1 MLDDRNVLKQRDP
14 SGALDHAE
22 RIAKNCKWEP
32 KIDNDE
38 FEQRTITGVIFA
50 GMGGS
55 ALASDIAAHILAP
68 EVAIPF
74 GVVRDYDL
82 PASAG
87 ENTLVIV
94 DSHSGN
100 TEETLEC
107 YSQARQRNCQIGVMA
122 TGGKLLELA
131 KADGVAYVTIPSG
144 GQPRMAI
151 PLHLKG
157 LFELMHHFGVIDD
170 HYNKEVSDT
179 TEWLEEASSSW
190 HHDTPT
196 EHNYAKQFALQ
207 TVGKTPVFYGGPLT
221 SPLAYK
227 LKISWNENAKNVA
240 FWNQYPEFNHN
251 EFIGWSSHPVDKP
264 FVIVDLISDL
274 ERPRIAERMRLS
286 DRLLSGMRPK
296 AIELHI
302 QGETPI
308 QQALWLCVFADFSS
322 IYTAIL
328 NHVDPEP
335 VKLVEQLKKEL
346 S

>member
-14 SGALDHAE
+14 SNSLEHAE
-22 RIAKNCKWEP
+22 HIAQTCSWEP
-32 KIDNDE
+32 EIGNAD
-38 FEQRTITGVIFA
+38 FEQRPITEVIFA

-68 EVAIPF
+68 EVAVSF
-74 GVVRDYDL
+74 AVVRDYDL

-107 YSQARQRNCQIGVMA
+107 YNQARQRNCQIGVMA
-122 TGGKLLELA
+122 TGGALLERA
-131 KADGVAYVTIPSG
+131 KADGVAYITIPSG
-144 GQPRMAI
+144 GQPRMAT
-151 PLHLKG
+151 PMHLHG
-157 LFELMHHFGVIDD
+157 LFAHLHHFGVIDN
-170 HYNKEVSDT
+170 HYNTELRDT
-179 TEWLEEASSSW
+179 TEWLEKESSSW
-190 HHDTPT
+190 HHDTTT
-196 EHNYAKQFALQ
+196 EYNYAKQFALQ

-221 SPLAYK
+221 APLAYK

-251 EFIGWSSHPVDKP
+251 EFIGWSSHPIEKP
-264 FVIVDLISDL
+264 FVIIDLISNL

-296 AIELHI
+296 AIELHL
-302 QGETPI
+302 QGETAI